1 MMIVYWY
8 SFSNHYTRECIHT
21 CERERTCG
29 SSQSSPGSMLAPS
42 SWCRH
47 ASHAHH
53 PPSPPCLVSSQA
65 GFGMQCY
72 SPPHA
77 RWPQCVYRGRVQA
90 DPVYLWSSLHA
101 PPRLHRQLIYTY
113 GFSPHN
119 LTTFRFRLWLP
130 SAPAPPPE
138 ASSAFSLP
146 PSHLLVVLSCH
157 HLSPSALFL
166 PLMRSHDVASAAARL
181 GSPNHLDT
189 PWVTL
194 RLGLDPQYESSPPPS
209 RSFAGGRLLPPSLLT
224 YAYTSNPR
232 CARPLGLGSA
242 TPFVPTHCHLSVLLC
257 KIRP

>member
-1 MMIVYWY
+1 MMMIVYWY
-8 SFSNHYTRECIHT
+8 LFSNHYTRECIHT

-29 SSQSSPGSMLAPS
+29 SSQSSPGFVLAPS

-53 PPSPPCLVSSQA
+53 LPSPPCLVSSQA

-72 SPPHA
+72 SPLHA

-90 DPVYLWSSLHA
+90 DPVCPWSSLLV

-113 GFSPHN
+113 GSSPHN
-119 LTTFRFRLWLP
+119 LTTFRFRHWLP

-138 ASSAFSLP
+138 ASFAFSSSAFSPSRRSFLP
-146 PSHLLVVLSCH
+146 PPVPLLYY
-157 HLSPSALFL
+157 FL
-166 PLMRSHDVASAAARL
+166 PFMRSHDVASAAARL

-194 RLGLDPQYESSPPPS
+194 RLGLDP
-209 RSFAGGRLLPPSLLT
+209 
-224 YAYTSNPR
+224 
-232 CARPLGLGSA
+232 
-242 TPFVPTHCHLSVLLC
+242 
-257 KIRP
+257 